1 MRELSPE
8 EKKALITQALTKKMG
23 SDPNQMLMDRYP
35 QLAKAPLPAALS
47 NPGFE
52 VGGPSLTA
60 RGFAP
65 SIPPQEEIS
74 PIPPIEDPSLPP
86 APPIPAA
93 PRPPMRTMPDA
104 EPAAF
109 AEPESMTPP
118 PEEPNAPMQLPT
130 DEDVVGQYTPEG
142 REELRSSLEKKS
154 MLGLLPG
161 IMSMFGDAQA
171 NASGIGSPI
180 NGTGNIINGVNDAGA
195 RDIADFDTGRK
206 QKIEDYLTGIKAREA
221 GRAEAVE
228 NDNTDASTALSNAK
242 RKTLKSL
249 GYTDDLSKLSGAQM
263 DPIIKSYLTKY
274 TADQDAD
281 SKRMTREALGLE
293 RESKKEEKLKGL
305 VVPGWE
311 LTGEVLPDDT
321 EAKKARDGQANYEA
335 FKSDLVNLKDL
346 VEKYGTVELTGPE
359 SAEMEALVKSLQLN
373 LKNIAQLGVLSAS
386 DIPFLTKQVP
396 DINTMKALFTSSGT
410 FKAGL
415 DQSLS
420 TAESKFTNFMKSRGY
435 VPKGGAPTG
444 APTDGSSGGKIKVS
458 NGKETLLIDPAD
470 AADAQADGYRR
481 L

>member
-1 MRELSPE
+1 
-8 EKKALITQALTKKMG
+8 MG
-23 SDPNQMLMDRYP
+23 SDPNQMIMERYP
-35 QLAKAPLPAALS
+35 QLAKAPAPLS
-47 NPGFE
+47 NQAFE

-65 SIPPQEEIS
+65 SLPPPQQDFSVAPPEEEL
-74 PIPPIEDPSLPP
+74 PPPPP
-86 APPIPAA
+86 APMA
-93 PRPPMRTMPDA
+93 PPPPPMRTMPDT

-109 AEPESMTPP
+109 AAPDPVAPP
-118 PEEPNAPMQLPT
+118 MPSAQPMSLP
-130 DEDVVGQYTPEG
+130 DENDVIGKYTPEG
-142 REELRSSLEKKS
+142 REELRNSLAQKS
-154 MLGLLPG
+154 TLGLLPG
-161 IMSMFGDAQA
+161 ILSMFGDAQA
-171 NASGIGSPI
+171 NASGIGAPI
-180 NGTGNIINGVNDAGA
+180 NGTGNIIKNVSSTAE
-195 RDIADFDTGRK
+195 RDMADFDTNRK
-206 QKIEDYLTGIKAREA
+206 QKIENYLTGIKAREA
-221 GRAEAVE
+221 GRTEAVE
-228 NDNTDASTALSNAK
+228 NDNTNPASELSNAK
-242 RKTLKSL
+242 REVLKSL
-249 GYTDDLSKLSGAQM
+249 GYKNDLSKLSGAQI

-274 TADQDAD
+274 TADQDAEG
-281 SKRMTREALGLE
+281 KRLTREAMGFE
-293 RESKKEEKLKGL
+293 RQNKKDLQMKGL

-335 FKSDLVNLKDL
+335 FKNDLVNLKDL
-346 VEKYGTVELTGPE
+346 VGKYGTVELTGPE

-415 DQSLS
+415 DQSLN

-444 APTDGSSGGKIKVS
+444 APTGGAGGGKIKVS
-458 NGKETLLIDPAD
+458 NGTETLLIDPAD
-470 AADAQADGYRR
+470 AADAEADGYRR